1 MIEYIYIYIYMARH
15 KRIHV
20 PRETIIIKI
29 TLKKAQA
36 RVVLVHGARFLN
48 KYSCNTAHGDLL
60 IKNFQTLKPYN
71 DYKLHKQK
79 QLCLK

>member
-1 MIEYIYIYIYMARH
+1 MIENIYIYIYMTRH

-36 RVVLVHGARFLN
+36 RFAVVHGTRFLN
-48 KYSCNTAHGDLL
+48 KFMTYQGTGILL
-60 IKNFQTLKPYN
+60 INNF
-71 DYKLHKQK
+71 
-79 QLCLK
+79 

>member
-1 MIEYIYIYIYMARH
+1 MARH

-36 RVVLVHGARFLN
+36 RVVVVHGARFLN

-60 IKNFQTLKPYN
+60 IKNF
-71 DYKLHKQK
+71 
-79 QLCLK
+79 

>member
-1 MIEYIYIYIYMARH
+1 MIENIYIYIYMARH

-36 RVVLVHGARFLN
+36 RVVVVHGARFLN
-48 KYSCNTAHGDLL
+48 KFIMYQGTGILQD
-60 IKNFQTLKPYN
+60 KNF
-71 DYKLHKQK
+71 
-79 QLCLK
+79 

>member
-36 RVVLVHGARFLN
+36 RVVVVHGARFLN
-48 KYSCNTAHGDLL
+48 KYSSNTAHGDLL
-60 IKNFQTLKPYN
+60 IKNFQTLNYKIN
-71 DYKLHKQK
+71 YKLHKQK
-79 QLCLK
+79 QL

>member
-1 MIEYIYIYIYMARH
+1 MARH

-36 RVVLVHGARFLN
+36 RVAVVHGARFLN
-48 KYSCNTAHGDLL
+48 KYSCNTAHGDLQD
-60 IKNFQTLKPYN
+60 KNF
-71 DYKLHKQK
+71 
-79 QLCLK
+79 

>member
-1 MIEYIYIYIYMARH
+1 MARH

-48 KYSCNTAHGDLL
+48 KYSCNTAHGNLQD
-60 IKNFQTLKPYN
+60 KNF
-71 DYKLHKQK
+71 
-79 QLCLK
+79 

>member
-1 MIEYIYIYIYMARH
+1 MARH

-36 RVVLVHGARFLN
+36 RVVVVHGARFLN
-48 KYSCNTAHGDLL
+48 KYSSNTAHGDLQD
-60 IKNFQTLKPYN
+60 KNF
-71 DYKLHKQK
+71 
-79 QLCLK
+79 